1 MKAGPVMI
9 AHDTLEGH
17 LRNAQMILA
26 LKRQLGEALTPAEC
40 DAVERRLE
48 NALGCL
54 ELARELGVRA

>member
-1 MKAGPVMI
+1 MKGQTVTVAN
-9 AHDTLEGH
+9 DTLEGH

-26 LKRQLGEALTPAEC
+26 LKRQLGESLTPAEC
-40 DAVERRLE
+40 LAVERRLE